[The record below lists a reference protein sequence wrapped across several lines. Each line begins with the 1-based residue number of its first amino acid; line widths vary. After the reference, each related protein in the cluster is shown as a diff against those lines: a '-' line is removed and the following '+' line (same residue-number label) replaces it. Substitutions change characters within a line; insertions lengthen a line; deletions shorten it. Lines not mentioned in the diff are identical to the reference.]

1 MTRYILIALCIFA
14 AAAPAVTAQEIPIK
28 IPKETAEK
36 RQEDRKENDC
46 RRQHIPIPAFK
57 TTPNSGETYG
67 LLYALLFLDE
77 NRKVKN
83 LFAPSITYNEIFGL
97 STTLRLY
104 KYPRKGERYFFKLS
118 KSTKIN
124 EDVVAEYK
132 NRSLFHGLYRVNLRG
147 HYFENASYR
156 FYGIGPDTDEDDES
170 DYTHR
175 EFMLRFFGGINLGKY
190 CCISL
195 TERLMNVQI
204 KPGGLDAIPDT
215 RSLYRNVTGI
225 PGWWTYSHKIELCL
239 DTRLK
244 HDMSENGYYV
254 NIGYEIADRDF
265 GGEVSFRKF
274 TVQTKAILNSFNGR
288 LLSTPRILY
297 QRVFGDD
304 VPFYE
309 QSMLGGSNLL
319 RGFGK
324 GRWYD
329 RCLILFSLEERIR
342 IMKMVLF
349 NVKTDW
355 QLTPFVE
362 YGGVGSGFS
371 RTGIDDFNFVYGL
384 GFRAV
389 IQPNI
394 VGRVDFAKSTEGLK
408 IFVEL
413 GYPF

>member
-1 MTRYILIALCIFA
+1 MTRHIFLVLCILTGTMLNLYA
-14 AAAPAVTAQEIPIK
+14 QEAPAEISKQP
-28 IPKETAEK
+28 PDEKEENNEK
-36 RQEDRKENDC
+36 RS

-77 NRKVKN
+77 NQKVTN
-83 LFAPSITYNEIFGL
+83 LFAPSITYNKIFGL

-104 KYPRKGERYFFKLS
+104 KYPKEGERYFLKLS

-132 NRSLFHGLYRVNLRG
+132 NCSLFHGLYRVNLRG
-147 HYFENASYR
+147 HYFENSSYR
-156 FYGIGPDTDEDDES
+156 FYGIGPDTDENDES

-195 TERLMNVQI
+195 TERLMNVQV
-204 KPGGLDAIPDT
+204 KTGGLETIPDT
-215 RSLYRNVTGI
+215 RDLYRNVTGI
-225 PGWWTYSHKIELCL
+225 RGSWTYAHKIGLRF
-239 DTRLK
+239 DTRPK
-244 HDMSENGYYV
+244 HDMSSHGYYL
-254 NIGYEIADRDF
+254 NIDYEVADREF
-265 GGEVSFRKF
+265 GSEISFRKF
-274 TVQTKAILNSFNGR
+274 CVQTKAILNSFNGR
-288 LLSTPRILY
+288 LLTTPRILY
-297 QRVFGDD
+297 QRVFGDT

-329 RCLILFSLEERIR
+329 RCLILFSLEERIS
-342 IMKMVLF
+342 ILKIILF
-349 NVKTDW
+349 NVKTNW
-355 QLTPFVE
+355 QLAPFVE

-371 RTGIDDFNFVYGL
+371 RTGMDNFNLVYGL

-394 VGRVDFAKSTEGLK
+394 VGRVDFANSTEGFK